1 MKKTSLFILPP
12 LMILII
18 AVLNTFLLNT
28 AVFNGTYKFKTD
40 EQTII
45 FEFKGSNYCL
55 SENKDGNNS
64 IIDKGKIS
72 IDNSDYTAK
81 QLITFKP
88 ETGNPETGNSAEYK
102 CKRLNVFAI
111 EYKEQIF
118 YNSSAITL
126 QVLSLLTI
134 VSGFVFVSVVYF
146 RYSHKK

>member
-1 MKKTSLFILPP
+1 MKKTLLFILPP

-72 IDNSDYTAK
+72 IDNSD
-81 QLITFKP
+81 
-88 ETGNPETGNSAEYK
+88 
-102 CKRLNVFAI
+102 
-111 EYKEQIF
+111 
-118 YNSSAITL
+118 
-126 QVLSLLTI
+126 
-134 VSGFVFVSVVYF
+134 
-146 RYSHKK
+146 